1 MKCTFAYHYGDKG
14 EQYAFYRLPKALIM
28 IRRMHDTYDYLHMFC
43 DEYMQIIKLKSCFSA
58 YNML

>member
-1 MKCTFAYHYGDKG
+1 MERTFAYHYGDEG
-14 EQYAFYRLPKALIM
+14 EQYAFYHLPKALIM
-28 IRRMHDTYDYLHMFC
+28 IRRMHDTYDYLHIFC